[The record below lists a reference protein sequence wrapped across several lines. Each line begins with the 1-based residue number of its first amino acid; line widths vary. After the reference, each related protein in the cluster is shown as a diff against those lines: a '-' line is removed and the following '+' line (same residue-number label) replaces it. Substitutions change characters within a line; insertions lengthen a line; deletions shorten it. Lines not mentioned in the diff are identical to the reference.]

1 MEQPVAST
9 SQISSRLG
17 ECASVGC
24 TRPALYRC
32 PACSF
37 PSCSLACSTS
47 HKLAISCTGIASPIW
62 SKHITAREWGWGTL
76 MRDQSYISGVGRLA
90 EETGKNLVGAGLIPK
105 GRNGGENG
113 VLDDR
118 SEKEDKLVSVARSAG
133 VNLVLL
139 PKGMS
144 RRSKNASRWDLK

>member
-1 MEQPVAST
+1 
-9 SQISSRLG
+9 
-17 ECASVGC
+17 
-24 TRPALYRC
+24 
-32 PACSF
+32 
-37 PSCSLACSTS
+37 
-47 HKLAISCTGIASPIW
+47 
-62 SKHITAREWGWGTL
+62 